1 MTYDFRATESK
12 SAIGLAAAAVV
23 VVTQKINCSNERILF
38 AL

>member
-12 SAIGLAAAAVV
+12 SAIGLAAAVV